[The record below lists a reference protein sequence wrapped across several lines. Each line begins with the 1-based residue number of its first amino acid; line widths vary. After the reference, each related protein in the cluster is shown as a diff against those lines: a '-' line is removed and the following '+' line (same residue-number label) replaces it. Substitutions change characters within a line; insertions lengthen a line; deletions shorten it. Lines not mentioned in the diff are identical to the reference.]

1 MFPGRWGRRP
11 GRPAPLCWR
20 VDATSV
26 AICRSRTTRTPHDRH
41 ASPRKQRAEAG
52 HIAAIVPQF
61 VVFETTYV
69 LQSQYG
75 ITGERLASVIRDV
88 VTTPGVQTIDTC
100 PWRRVLELWPNPFP
114 GLADAS
120 IVAVATTNRYDAIAT
135 FDQKLA
141 KRAKDL
147 GVASYW

>member
-1 MFPGRWGRRP
+1 MRSVV
-11 GRPAPLCWR
+11 
-20 VDATSV
+20 VDANVLVSFFV
-26 AICRSRTTRTPHDRH
+26 DRN
-41 ASPRKQRAEAG
+41 PKQRDAADELLQQAEAG
-52 HIAAIVPQF
+52 GIAAIVPQF
-61 VVFETTYV
+61 VVFETAYV

-75 ITGERLASVIRDV
+75 ITAESLAAMIRDV

-100 PWRRVLELWPNPFP
+100 PWRRVFEVWPKPLP

-120 IVAVATTNRYDAIAT
+120 IVAVATTHRYDAIAT
-135 FDQKLA
+135 FDQKVA

>member
-1 MFPGRWGRRP
+1 LRTVV
-11 GRPAPLCWR
+11 
-20 VDATSV
+20 VDANVLVSYFV
-26 AICRSRTTRTPHDRH
+26 DRN
-41 ASPRKQRAEAG
+41 AKQRDAADELLLRAEAG
-52 HIAAIVPQF
+52 EIAAIVPQF
-61 VVFETTYV
+61 VVFETAYV

-75 ITGERLASVIRDV
+75 IAGDRLASVIRDV

-100 PWRRVLELWPNPFP
+100 PWRRVLELWPNPLP

-120 IVAVATTNRYDAIAT
+120 IVAVATTHRYDAIAT
-135 FDQKLA
+135 FDQKLS